1 MTVRA
6 KFVCSSIKYFNDPV
20 QFPNGHREFTFTAQY
35 DMSIPEDRRF
45 QKATPWGEFK
55 MNVDNPAVFDLFK
68 IGQAY
73 YLDLTPVPKAD

>member
-6 KFVCSSIKYFNDPV
+6 KFVCSSVTFHADPREN
-20 QFPNGHREFTFTAQY
+20 PNASRTFKFTAQY

-45 QKATPWGEFK
+45 QKATPWGEFT
-55 MNVDNPAVFDLFK
+55 MNVDNPAVFDHFK

-73 YLDLTPVPKAD
+73 YLDLTPAT